1 MSVDKWFSS
10 YQLITKYDFWTSL
23 KGKTLRRGVAAGG
36 SHRFKTVLFFWKYS
50 GEHQQS
56 YQITAAS
63 VLFYHQS
70 SNRAISVV
78 DGGGIADN
86 CGEFIHFH
94 YISSWNFAWKNRFFT
109 LSYVNTGFLSEYIDI
124 SDWQKMNNLVL
135 IIPIIDRSWREHSKT
150 PYLIH
155 ITRLLLQVE
164 GKGKT
169 LKWNWTSCARCSAY
183 EIDLIW

>member
-1 MSVDKWFSS
+1 VGWLRVD
-10 YQLITKYDFWTSL
+10 LIASRLF
-23 KGKTLRRGVAAGG
+23 
-36 SHRFKTVLFFWKYS
+36 FFFWKYS

-94 YISSWNFAWKNRFFT
+94 YISSWNFA
-109 LSYVNTGFLSEYIDI
+109 
-124 SDWQKMNNLVL
+124 
-135 IIPIIDRSWREHSKT
+135 
-150 PYLIH
+150 
-155 ITRLLLQVE
+155 
-164 GKGKT
+164 
-169 LKWNWTSCARCSAY
+169 
-183 EIDLIW
+183 